1 MLAVIQNFETLAN
14 DRAAEVGPESSREAK
29 AAPQPAPTAGD
40 AEGSPQTRRARLS
53 KAMRQVHLP
62 PVATQI
68 STFQQ
73 KETAESSDEDDEG
86 IRYVDKLHVVGGL
99 LGTALKADGEFVGTP
114 TVQWMRQRSSGGT
127 SGDEFVPIP
136 YATGL
141 EYMPNADDVGAREIV
156 SAPPESLHASREGSQ
171 QCTSCTEPTQP
182 AVIVRSS
189 RCAHVDAA
197 HPRTANDSRRRI
209 VSRCVPP
216 HRVRRPV
223 RRSAGAGGH
232 LADRARPEHV

>member
-1 MLAVIQNFETLAN
+1 MHARRDRAQVLAVIQNFETLAN

-141 EYMPNADDVGAREIV
+141 EYMPNADDVGAREI
-156 SAPPESLHASREGSQ
+156 SP
-171 QCTSCTEPTQP
+171 
-182 AVIVRSS
+182 I
-189 RCAHVDAA
+189 
-197 HPRTANDSRRRI
+197 SRRDLAE
-209 VSRCVPP
+209 VSPNADDV
-216 HRVRRPV
+216 
-223 RRSAGAGGH
+223 GA
-232 LADRARPEHV
+232 REISPR